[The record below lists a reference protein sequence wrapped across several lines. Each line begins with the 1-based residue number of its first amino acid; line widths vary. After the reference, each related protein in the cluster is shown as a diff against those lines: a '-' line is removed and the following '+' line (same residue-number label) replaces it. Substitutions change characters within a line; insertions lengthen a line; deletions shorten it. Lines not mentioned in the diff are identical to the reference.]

1 MMGDEYYED
10 NLDPP
15 VGRLTDDEVSDAWQD
30 DDNMGSNYTT
40 SSYPTPPPDLHTYH
54 PWGIFFTIIG
64 TVLLDFD
71 ADACQSPSRAYLL
84 DVTLPEDHA
93 IGLST
98 FTIMAGL
105 GGSLGYV
112 MGALDW
118 GWLAVLFGGHVR
130 LVFTLVLFIFI
141 FCVLTTL
148 PSFKEI
154 PLYIL
159 TNPFKRKSLA
169 GQTDAVYNAVPR
181 EDGGAGGG
189 GGAVGGVG
197 GSEDYGAIQLNI
209 T

>member
-1 MMGDEYYED
+1 MLGDEYSHYEPQGPMGRSLTMD
-10 NLDPP
+10 SEDSLEKAANFSSESLDYLSP
-15 VGRLTDDEVSDAWQD
+15 E
-30 DDNMGSNYTT
+30 TT
-40 SSYPTPPPDLHTYH
+40 SAPTHHSH

-118 GWLAVLFGGHVR
+118 GSLATILEDIFDSCSPLFFSSFWAVLG
-130 LVFTLVLFIFI
+130 
-141 FCVLTTL
+141 L
-148 PSFKEI
+148 PSH
-154 PLYIL
+154 
-159 TNPFKRKSLA
+159 
-169 GQTDAVYNAVPR
+169 
-181 EDGGAGGG
+181 
-189 GGAVGGVG
+189 
-197 GSEDYGAIQLNI
+197 
-209 T
+209 